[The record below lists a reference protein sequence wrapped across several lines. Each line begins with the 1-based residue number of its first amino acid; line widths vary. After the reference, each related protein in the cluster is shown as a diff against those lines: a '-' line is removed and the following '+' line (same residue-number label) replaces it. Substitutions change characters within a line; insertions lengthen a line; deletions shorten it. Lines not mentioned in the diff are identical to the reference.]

1 VAVARWKGESGGC
14 KRVAFMMIVPPFGI
28 TSFNYLSSNLVIQ
41 TKNFNN
47 KRILIK
53 TIKIFKI

>member
-1 VAVARWKGESGGC
+1 
-14 KRVAFMMIVPPFGI
+14 MMIVPPFGI